1 MEHIAA
7 ILLLVG
13 CSGDLKQC
21 DELPAPTA
29 IYETEEDCQA
39 DLGPSISQI
48 RGTRPRIFGTC
59 VYVDPANEEEDAEL
73 VWDIGSDG
81 RLHAS
86 VETPSVVV
94 ASNAARRDTAREQ

>member
-29 IYETEEDCQA
+29 IYETEQDCGA
-39 DLGPSISQI
+39 ELGRSMAGIIGQ
-48 RGTRPRIFGTC
+48 RPRVFGTC
-59 VYVDPANEEEDAEL
+59 VYVDPAMEESDAEL
-73 VWDIGSDG
+73 VWDIKDG
-81 RLHAS
+81 ALHATI
-86 VETPSVVV
+86 ETPATEV
-94 ASNAARRDTAREQ
+94 ASNASGHETQRQQ